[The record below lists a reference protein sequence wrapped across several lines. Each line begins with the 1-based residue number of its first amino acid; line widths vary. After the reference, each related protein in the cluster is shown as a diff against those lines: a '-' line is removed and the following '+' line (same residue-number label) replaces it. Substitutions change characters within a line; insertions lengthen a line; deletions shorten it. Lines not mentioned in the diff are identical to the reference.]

1 MKIRPLWE
9 VLYLSLSYLH
19 QIRHVGYPSGWIAIK
34 GDDKLLLSDIL
45 DEQEFL
51 LIQNVNQFLSED
63 QSKASAM
70 SLYDVVE
77 VTTAI

>member
-34 GDDKLLLSDIL
+34 GDDKFLLSDIL
-45 DEQEFL
+45 DEQVL
-51 LIQNVNQFLSED
+51 QVS
-63 QSKASAM
+63 S
-70 SLYDVVE
+70 
-77 VTTAI
+77 